1 MSAQPAAWRPENDVA
16 EILIDEQTLAARIAE
31 LGQQITADYEGKPLV
46 LLGVLKGAVLFLVD
60 LARHVKLPV
69 EIDFMATSSYGAS
82 TKSSGIVRILKDLD
96 ESIEGKRILIVE
108 DIVDSGLTLAYILRT
123 LEARQPASMRVCGL
137 LVKERVRD
145 EDVPVH
151 YTGFTIPDEFVVGY
165 GLDFA
170 ERYRNL
176 PYIAVL
182 RPELYR
188 DSEGPA
194 ADNE

>member
-1 MSAQPAAWRPENDVA
+1 MTVQPTAWRPEDDVA
-16 EILIDEQTLAARIAE
+16 EVLIDEQALAARIAE

-60 LARHVKLPV
+60 LARQVKLPV

-96 ESIEGKRILIVE
+96 ESVEGKHILIVE
-108 DIVDSGLTLAYILRT
+108 DIIDSGLTLAYILRT
-123 LEARQPASMRVCGL
+123 LEARHPASMKVCGL
-137 LVKERVRD
+137 LVKERARD
-145 EDVPVH
+145 EDVPIH
-151 YTGFTIPDEFVVGY
+151 YTGFTIPDKFVVGY

-182 RPELYR
+182 RPEMYS
-188 DSEGPA
+188 DSKAPA
-194 ADNE
+194 TDGE

>member
-1 MSAQPAAWRPENDVA
+1 MSVQPTAWRPEDDVA
-16 EILIDEQTLAARIAE
+16 EVLIDEQALAARIAE
-31 LGQQITADYEGKPLV
+31 LGQQITAEYEGKPLV

-60 LARHVKLPV
+60 LARQVKLPV

-96 ESIEGKRILIVE
+96 ESIEGKHILIVE

-123 LEARQPASMRVCGL
+123 LEARQPASMKVCGL
-137 LVKERVRD
+137 LVKERARE
-145 EDVPVH
+145 EDVPIH
-151 YTGFTIPDEFVVGY
+151 YTGFTIPDKFVIGY

-182 RPELYR
+182 RPELYA
-188 DSEGPA
+188 DSEAPA
-194 ADNE
+194 ADGE

>member
-1 MSAQPAAWRPENDVA
+1 MSVEPTTWRPEDDLA
-16 EILIDEQTLAARIAE
+16 EVLIDQQTLAARIAE
-31 LGQQITADYEGKPLV
+31 LGQQITADYDGKPLV

-60 LARHVKLPV
+60 LARQIKLPV

-96 ESIEGKRILIVE
+96 ESIEGKHILIVE

-123 LEARQPASMRVCGL
+123 LEARQPASMKVCGL
-137 LVKERVRD
+137 LVKERERE
-145 EDVPVH
+145 EDVPID
-151 YTGFTIPDEFVVGY
+151 YAGFTIPDKFVVGY

-182 RPELYR
+182 RPELYA
-188 DSEGPA
+188 DSEGA
-194 ADNE
+194 GSHDE